1 MTKQQ
6 KSNPPYGNLA
16 LEPTAAEAAAWE
28 AMSREEQLAILR
40 DHVNSP
46 EASTD
51 SGLTMQQIMAEI
63 RQGVFAKENV

>member
-28 AMSREEQLAILR
+28 AMSREEQLLELR
-40 DHVNSP
+40 AELDGP
-46 EASTD
+46 EARTD
-51 SGLTMQQIMAEI
+51 SGMTFDEVIDRA
-63 RQGVFAKENV
+63 RARSAAKVHV